1 MKIIDHKEL
10 YHQDIA
16 EKGEGRRAKGEGR
29 REGIKESKSV
39 TDLYT
44 KKLRKHLK
52 ASTSRILYEIRMVH
66 ARM

>member
-16 EKGEGRRAKGEGR
+16 EKGEGR